1 MTPTTNRAQDLM
13 YEIAKQ
19 YQAGIHTWGH
29 CQACSEPAR
38 GGGLC
43 ASCLTD
49 DLGLIVGQGPADAYL
64 AACIELARAR
74 KVVMNLAGDSHA

>member
-1 MTPTTNRAQDLM
+1 MTTTNRAQALM
-13 YEIAKQ
+13 YEIAKH
-19 YQAGIHTWGH
+19 YQPGIHTWGH

-74 KVVMNLAGDSHA
+74 KVVMNLAGDDNG

>member
-1 MTPTTNRAQDLM
+1 MTTKTARAQSLM
-13 YEIAKQ
+13 YEIAKH
-19 YQAGIHTWGH
+19 YQDGIHTWGH

-49 DLGLIVGQGPADAYL
+49 DLGGIVGQGAADAYL
-64 AACIELARAR
+64 ASVVELARAR
-74 KVVMNLAGDSHA
+74 RVVCNLAEGK